1 MEKPEKIIV
10 SSLTDFCALHA
21 RRPTNKIIEIRSL
34 KNIVI
39 ADDFGCDIYILGFS
53 HLTVV
58 DDVVVNAC
66 ENSRVT
72 ARDSAC
78 VHAYGNARIFAHDR
92 SRVYAYDNT
101 RVVARDTSRVEAN
114 NTSFVEAHDKS
125 CIFLRDFARVDA
137 RPDVSVF
144 AYRDE
149 LSF

>member
-1 MEKPEKIIV
+1 MKKQKIIV
-10 SSLTDFCALHA
+10 SSLSEFCELHA
-21 RRPTNKIIEIRSL
+21 RRPTNKVIEIRSL

-39 ADDFGCDIYILGFS
+39 ADDLGCDIYILGSS
-53 HLTVV
+53 HITVA
-58 DDVVVNAC
+58 DGAVVNAC

-72 ARDSAC
+72 SRDSAC
-78 VHAYGNARIFAHDR
+78 VHAYGNSRIFAHDR

-101 RVVARDTSRVEAN
+101 RIVARDTSRVEAN

-137 RPDVSVF
+137 RPGVSVF